1 MNLNVIQHHFVF
13 TLYTHHTKN
22 YVILACIREICGNAE
37 TNKTWCTVQQVNKT
51 WHITQHGG
59 YLQIFASETRATLE
73 PWAQKVW
80 GRCIGRKSIQDV
92 QTNSWSG
99 PERWE
104 SKLLES
110 WPAVLAIRSLR
121 PHYSRSPAVAHK
133 LCVPYLDE
141 RDHKPLTSCYH
152 RMESMTKKFT

>member
-1 MNLNVIQHHFVF
+1 MWSNTILYSPSTPITLRTTLFFLHTRNLSQCWDRYNMMHN
-13 TLYTHHTKN
+13 TT
-22 YVILACIREICGNAE
+22 GN
-37 TNKTWCTVQQVNKT
+37 KI
-51 WHITQHGG
+51 WHITQHGD
-59 YLQIFASETRATLE
+59 YLQIFASETLATEE
-73 PWAQKVW
+73 PWVQKVW
-80 GRCIGRKSIQDV
+80 GRYIGRKSIQDV

-110 WPAVLAIRSLR
+110 WPAVLAIRSLW

-133 LCVPYLDE
+133 LCIPYLDE
-141 RDHKPLTSCYH
+141 RDHKPLTSSYH